1 MIPERN
7 KRIKQILKEKKVTQH
22 ELAGYIGVKQATVNA
37 QINSDREIDSIRTV
51 DAVVYLTGCSRE
63 WLMYGDGEKDNLLRE
78 PEGLY
83 GIEAKSPALIS
94 LVNDAKD
101 KLMVIRKAL
110 EERENINDLNEVI
123 KIILH
128 IGKENE
134 ALKEKII
141 TMYEK
146 LEKERAKS
154 ELI

>member
-51 DAVVYLTGCSRE
+51 DAVVYLTGCNRD
-63 WLMYGDGEKDNLLRE
+63 WLMYGDGDKDSLLRE
-78 PEGLY
+78 PAGTYGL
-83 GIEAKSPALIS
+83 ETSAPALIS

-101 KLMVIRKAL
+101 KLLSIKKAL
-110 EERENINDLNEVI
+110 EDRENINDLNEVV

-141 TMYEK
+141 KMYEK
-146 LEKERAKS
+146 LEVERMKNEA
-154 ELI
+154 